1 LRNEPS
7 KPVNKP
13 SVPTERPVFNLKQ
26 EAKTLSAPTGKLQ
39 TTHLSINH
47 MIEQQKE
54 KAGVAA
60 SDLPRKPFERDDLI
74 RLWKTQAHSEKLNG
88 NDQVYH
94 IMVKRDLQAIDA
106 VRYQL
111 EVDSEMQKTRMEN
124 AIGAILIHLRQELQN
139 YDLEINL
146 EVTTE
151 LQEETKFLTG
161 NDRFE
166 KMAKKNSNL
175 FDFKNR
181 FSLDIEY

>member
-1 LRNEPS
+1 
-7 KPVNKP
+7 
-13 SVPTERPVFNLKQ
+13 
-26 EAKTLSAPTGKLQ
+26 
-39 TTHLSINH
+39 

-60 SDLPRKPFERDDLI
+60 SDLPRNPFERDDLI
-74 RLWKTQAHSEKLNG
+74 RLWKTLAHSEKLNG
-88 NDQVYH
+88 NDQVFH

-111 EVDSEMQKTRMEN
+111 EVDSAMQVTRMEN
-124 AIGAILIHLRQELQN
+124 AIGAILAHLRQELQN

-146 EVTTE
+146 EVTTD

-181 FSLDIEY
+181 FSLDIDY

>member
-1 LRNEPS
+1 
-7 KPVNKP
+7 
-13 SVPTERPVFNLKQ
+13 
-26 EAKTLSAPTGKLQ
+26 
-39 TTHLSINH
+39 

-54 KAGVAA
+54 KATVAA
-60 SDLPRKPFERDDLI
+60 NDLPRKPFDRDDLI

-111 EVDSEMQKTRMEN
+111 EVDSAMQLTRMEN
-124 AIGAILIHLRQELQN
+124 AIGTILAHLREELQN
-139 YDLEINL
+139 YDLEINM